1 MIDAIRKGIER
12 RKLERLAGSYRAV
25 QKGRMKTLN
34 NLSWGFMGMGFGI
47 ILSEQEILRLMF
59 GIFLLMLGTGIQ
71 FMIGFEKIKQEK
83 GE

>member
-1 MIDAIRKGIER
+1 MI
-12 RKLERLAGSYRAV
+12 
-25 QKGRMKTLN
+25 GRMKTLN

-59 GIFLLMLGTGIQ
+59 GIFLLMLGTGIK